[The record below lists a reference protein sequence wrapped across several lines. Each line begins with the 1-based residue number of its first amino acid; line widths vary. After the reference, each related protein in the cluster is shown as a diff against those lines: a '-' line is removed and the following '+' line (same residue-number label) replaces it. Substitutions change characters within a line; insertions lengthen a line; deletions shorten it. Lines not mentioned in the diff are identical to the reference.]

1 MMHWNTAV
9 HPPSP
14 DTRHGT
20 YPLPPGYHTWDL
32 SPTPSGYQ
40 RCNLPL
46 PPDIRSRTYSLP
58 SSQKPDMGPILPP
71 GYQTW
76 DLPPATDIWW
86 SSLELSSIQI
96 YQYINS
102 SWYRHLVLATK
113 TCTVGILWVE
123 QLNFEEINKLF
134 NTFYAL
140 L

>member
-9 HPPSP
+9 HPLPQIP
-14 DTRHGT
+14 DMGPTPFPLDTIHGT
-20 YPLPPGYHTWDL
+20 YPLPP
-32 SPTPSGYQ
+32 PGYQ

-58 SSQKPDMGPILPP
+58 SSQKPDMGPTPPP

-113 TCTVGILWVE
+113 TCTVGILLEYNLVG
-123 QLNFEEINKLF
+123 
-134 NTFYAL
+134 
-140 L
+140 